1 MLRIL
6 CPVLSWVLLIVICG
20 EAGVGW
26 WGGQERG
33 SEGVVVGVGEGPAGQ
48 IIESTHELIKLII
61 IHIVYRR

>member
-1 MLRIL
+1 M
-6 CPVLSWVLLIVICG
+6 
-20 EAGVGW
+20 GW